1 MEIIS
6 IKTLEELQ
14 HFLATKH
21 NLSVK
26 TSIEDIY
33 KIGLIDQEY
42 AVYSF
47 QDSAQ
52 IRVSYNV
59 KPSDLKANARKVFNF
74 TCGLKNISIEE
85 TTYRGDYELVSTI
98 IRHEYIPFDL
108 LVLFKGSSVILY
120 ISLATDPDL
129 LMIIRGYANNVVTHY
144 NV

>member
-1 MEIIS
+1 MEIRS

-14 HFLATKH
+14 QFLVTKH

-26 TSIEDIY
+26 TSVEDIY

-42 AVYSF
+42 TIFSF
-47 QDSAQ
+47 QDNAQ
-52 IRVSYNV
+52 LRVSYNI
-59 KPSDLKANARKVFNF
+59 KPTDLKANARKVFNF

-108 LVLFKGSSVILY
+108 LVLFKGSSVILC
-120 ISLATDPDL
+120 ISLASDPNL
-129 LMIIRGYANNVVTHY
+129 LMVIRGYANNVITHY
-144 NV
+144 TA

>member
-14 HFLATKH
+14 NFLATKH
-21 NLSVK
+21 NLSIK
-26 TSIEDIY
+26 TSVEDIY

-42 AVYSF
+42 TVNSF

-52 IRVSYNV
+52 LRVSYNI

-74 TCGLKNISIEE
+74 TCRLKNISIEE

-98 IRHEYIPFDL
+98 IRHDYIPFDL

-120 ISLATDPDL
+120 ISLATDPEL
-129 LMIIRGYANNVVTHY
+129 LTVIKGYANTMITHY

>member
-14 HFLATKH
+14 RFLATKH
-21 NLSVK
+21 NLSIK
-26 TSIEDIY
+26 TSVEDIY

-42 AVYSF
+42 MIYSF
-47 QDSAQ
+47 QDRAQ
-52 IRVSYNV
+52 IRVSYNI
-59 KPSDLKANARKVFNF
+59 KPSDLKANARKVFHF

-98 IRHEYIPFDL
+98 VKHEYIPFDL

-120 ISLATDPDL
+120 ILLATDPDL
-129 LMIIRGYANNVVTHY
+129 LTIIRGYANNIVTHY